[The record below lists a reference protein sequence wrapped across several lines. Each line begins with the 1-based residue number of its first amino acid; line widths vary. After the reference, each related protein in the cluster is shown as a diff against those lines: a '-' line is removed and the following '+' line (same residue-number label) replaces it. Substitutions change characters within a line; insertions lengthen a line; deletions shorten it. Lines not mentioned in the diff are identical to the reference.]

1 MKYFLLVVLSIGSI
15 LTAGCGGEKPADS
28 ATPNQPMSK
37 ADLMNNNQS
46 SNSSVNPVAQ
56 LEQEAKAASAS
67 QNANAGEA
75 KMKIPSFLDTSTGGI
90 TDLPAYPNSRRY
102 NIQYGPMQ
110 GADSAMII
118 YMTPDPPEKVTTF
131 YEGVVKRHAWKV
143 VSNVKEPESIDMKLT
158 KGGRDEAIL
167 RFKKNLDQRVTEI
180 LISRIQKPLETKSN

>member
-15 LTAGCGGEKPADS
+15 LTAGCGGEKSADS
-28 ATPNQPMSK
+28 ATSNQPMTK

-75 KMKIPSFLDTSTGGI
+75 KMKIPSFLDMSTGGI

-110 GADSAMII
+110 GADSAMVI
-118 YMTPDPPEKVTTF
+118 YMTPDPMEKVATF